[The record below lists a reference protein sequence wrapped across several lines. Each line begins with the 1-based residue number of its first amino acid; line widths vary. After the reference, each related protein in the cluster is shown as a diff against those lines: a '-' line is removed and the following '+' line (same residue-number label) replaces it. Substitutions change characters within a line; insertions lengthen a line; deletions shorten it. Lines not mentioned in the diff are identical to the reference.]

1 MLKKK
6 SNSIAYHAVREAV
19 AMKEI
24 LICYISTD
32 KNVADIM
39 TKVLPV
45 GQRITDLV
53 EMLLWDITLDN
64 SSEDKADGGQ
74 K

>member
-1 MLKKK
+1 M
-6 SNSIAYHAVREAV
+6 

-24 LICYISTD
+24 LISYISTD

-39 TKVLPV
+39 TKVLPG
-45 GQRITDLV
+45 GQRRTDLV

-64 SSEDKADGGQ
+64 SSEDQADGG
-74 K
+74 KK